1 MEKPLLK
8 DPDTFP
14 DENVLKGVLK
24 SSYPVYQTFM
34 TTVTGEPFDLEPHW
48 RFYKDGGAWLCK
60 VAFKKKTIFW
70 LSIWDGF
77 FKTTFYFT
85 EKNGAG
91 IAELNVDQKLKDI
104 FNTGKWIGKLKPLT
118 VNIEHADQINDVL
131 KIVDYK
137 KCTK

>member
-8 DPDTFP
+8 DPDIFP
-14 DENVLKGVLK
+14 DEIVLKGVLK

-34 TTVTGEPFDLEPHW
+34 TTVTGEPFDLVPQW

-60 VAFKKKTIFW
+60 VAFKKKTVFW

-85 EKNGAG
+85 EKTGAG

-104 FNTGKWIGKLKPLT
+104 FNAGKWIGKLKPLT
-118 VNIEHADQINDVL
+118 VSFEHADQIDDL
-131 KIVDYK
+131 LRIVDYK
-137 KCTK
+137 KRIK